1 MRAFKRI
8 PSLKALHA
16 FESAARHCSFT
27 RAAAELSLSQGAISY
42 QVKQL
47 EAGLGAPLF
56 HRHTRRVELT
66 RAGRSLFRAVN
77 RIFHDLE
84 DEISTIFPQPA
95 DARLSVAVSTYFV
108 TRWLSPRLGKFLNS
122 HHGFTLQ
129 IQHSVND
136 PNFSLEDIDLAI
148 RWGDGR
154 FPGSESELL
163 LEMPMFAVCAPA
175 LIERAGGLNRPQDL
189 LQQTLLRD
197 QEDIDYW
204 PEWLRTAGLTATEFA
219 DTPVIVDPN
228 VRVQAAVDGHG
239 LVLANPLV
247 QAEIDA
253 GWLVEPFDV
262 RLQGYG
268 YYLIWSRQTVQGEA
282 LQLFRRWLRGEVAN
296 FLEQGGPEARGI
308 RPATAD
314 AG

>member
-1 MRAFKRI
+1 MNRFKKI

-16 FESAARHCSFT
+16 FEAAARHCSFT
-27 RAAAELSLSQGAISY
+27 LAASELSLSQGAISY

-47 EAGLGAPLF
+47 EAGLGSTLF
-56 HRHTRRVELT
+56 HRRTRQVELT
-66 RAGRSLFRAVN
+66 PAGKALFRAVH
-77 RIFHDLE
+77 RLFAELD
-84 DEISTIFPQPA
+84 DEISRIFPERA
-95 DARLSVAVSTYFV
+95 DTRLTVAVTTYFV

-136 PNFSLEDIDLAI
+136 PNFSLEDVDLAI

-163 LEMPMFAVCAPA
+163 LEMPMFVVCAPA
-175 LIERAGGLNRPQDL
+175 LIERAGGLGRTEYL

-204 PEWLRTAGLTATEFA
+204 PQWLRAAGLAATQLAEA
-219 DTPVIVDPN
+219 PVIVDPN
-228 VRVQAAVDGHG
+228 VRVQSAVDGHG

-253 GWLVEPFDV
+253 GRLVEPFDI
-262 RLQGYG
+262 RLRGYG
-268 YYLIWSRQTVQGEA
+268 YYLIWSHNTRQGEP
-282 LQLFRRWLRGEVAN
+282 LRLFRDWLHDEVQAY
-296 FLEQGGPEARGI
+296 LDHR
-308 RPATAD
+308 ATP
-314 AG
+314 